1 MPLLPQRHK
10 KVATFSAALAVL
22 TLLLLVADVLLGSE
36 PIPPST
42 AWQALTGAA
51 PEHVTRIILSYRL
64 PKAAVALLVGV
75 SLSVSG
81 LQMQTMFRNPLA
93 DPYILGVSSGAGL
106 GVALLVMGRSLWGA
120 TTVGALLA
128 GMGYAAAACAG
139 AAVVMAIMLAISMRL
154 RDVMAVLILGV
165 MIGSATA
172 ALISALQYFSREAA
186 LKSYVLWTMGGLG
199 NVTSAQLYV
208 LSAVTL
214 IGSGLALLSVK
225 TLNALMQGE
234 HYARSI
240 GYSVGR
246 RRLFIMI
253 TATML
258 TGTAT
263 AFCGPV
269 GFIGVATPHVA
280 RMLIRE
286 ADHRYLLPATM
297 LLGAAVMLLCDII
310 SSLPGYETSL
320 PINTVTSLLGI
331 PIVILVIMRNQKT
344 V

>member
-1 MPLLPQRHK
+1 MHLPQRNR
-10 KVATFSAALAVL
+10 KVAAFSVALAALM
-22 TLLLLVADVLLGSE
+22 LLLLVADVLVGSE
-36 PIPPST
+36 PIPLST
-42 AWQALTGAA
+42 AWRALLGAE
-51 PEHVTRIILSYRL
+51 PSHFSHIILSYRL

-93 DPYILGVSSGAGL
+93 DPYILGVSAGAGL
-106 GVALLVMGRSLWGA
+106 GVALLVMGRSIWGA
-120 TTVGALLA
+120 TAVGALLA
-128 GMGYAAAACAG
+128 SMGYAVAACAG
-139 AAVVMAIMLAISMRL
+139 AAVVMLIMLAISMRV
-154 RDVMAVLILGV
+154 RDIMAVLILGV

-172 ALISALQYFSREAA
+172 ALIGVLQYFSREAA

-199 NVTSAQLYV
+199 NVTSAQLAV
-208 LSAVTL
+208 LLAVTL
-214 IGSGLALLSVK
+214 VGSALALLSVK
-225 TLNALMQGE
+225 TLNALMLGE

-240 GYSVGR
+240 GYSVGK
-246 RRLFIMI
+246 RRLLIML

-263 AFCGPV
+263 AFCGPI

-286 ADHRYLLPATM
+286 ADHRYLLPVTM
-297 LLGAAVMLLCDII
+297 LLGAVVMLLCDII

-320 PINTVTSLLGI
+320 PINTVTALLGI
-331 PIVILVIMRNQKT
+331 PIVILVIMRNQK
-344 V
+344 VV

>member
-1 MPLLPQRHK
+1 MHPPQRTK
-10 KVATFSAALAVL
+10 KVAAFGAALAAL

-36 PIPPST
+36 PVPIAT
-42 AWQALTGAA
+42 AWRALIGEEPSHLA
-51 PEHVTRIILSYRL
+51 HIILSYRL

-106 GVALLVMGRSLWGA
+106 GVALLVMGQSLGSA
-120 TTVGALLA
+120 TTMGALPA
-128 GMGYAAAACAG
+128 SMSHAAAACAG
-139 AAVVMAIMLAISMRL
+139 AATVMLIMLTISMRL
-154 RDVMAVLILGV
+154 RDIMAVLILGV
-165 MIGSATA
+165 MIGSATSA
-172 ALISALQYFSREAA
+172 IISALQYFSREAA

-199 NVTSAQLYV
+199 NVTSAQLCV

-214 IGSGLALLSVK
+214 VGSGLALLSVK
-225 TLNALMQGE
+225 ALNALMQGE
-234 HYARSI
+234 RYARSI

-246 RRLFIMI
+246 LRLFIML
-253 TATML
+253 TATIL

-269 GFIGVATPHVA
+269 GFVGVATPHVA

-286 ADHRYLLPATM
+286 ADHRYLMPVTM
-297 LLGAAVMLLCDII
+297 LLGAAVMLLCDMI

>member
-1 MPLLPQRHK
+1 MHAPQRHT
-10 KVATFSAALAVL
+10 KVVAFSVALAAL
-22 TLLLLVADVLLGSE
+22 TLLLLAADVLIGSA
-36 PIPPST
+36 PIPPAA
-42 AWQALTGAA
+42 AWRALVGAE
-51 PEHVTRIILSYRL
+51 PSHVSHIIVGYRL
-64 PKAAVALLVGV
+64 PKAVVALLVGV

-120 TTVGALLA
+120 TPVGALLA

-139 AAVVMAIMLAISMRL
+139 AAAVMLIMLAISARL
-154 RDVMAVLILGV
+154 RDIMAVLILGV
-165 MIGSATA
+165 MLGSAVS

-199 NVTSAQLYV
+199 NVTSAQLCV
-208 LSAVTL
+208 LGAVTL
-214 IGSGLALLSVK
+214 AGSALALLSAK

-234 HYARSI
+234 RYARSI
-240 GYSVGR
+240 GYRVGR
-246 RRLFIMI
+246 RRLFLML

-280 RMLIRE
+280 RMLLRE
-286 ADHRYLLPATM
+286 ADHRYLLPVTM
-297 LLGAAVMLLCDII
+297 LLGAAVMLLCDMI
-310 SSLPGYETSL
+310 SALPGYETSL

-331 PIVILVIMRNQKT
+331 PIVILVIMRNQKAG
-344 V
+344 

>member
-1 MPLLPQRHK
+1 MHLPQRRK
-10 KVATFSAALAVL
+10 KVAVFGAALAAL

-36 PIPPST
+36 PIPLAT
-42 AWQALTGAA
+42 AWRALLGEEPSHLA
-51 PEHVTRIILSYRL
+51 HIILSYRL

-93 DPYILGVSSGAGL
+93 DPYILGVSAGAGL
-106 GVALLVMGRSLWGA
+106 GVALLVMGRSIWGA
-120 TTVGALLA
+120 TAVGALLA
-128 GMGYAAAACAG
+128 SMGYAVAACAG
-139 AAVVMAIMLAISMRL
+139 AAVVMLIMLTISVRV
-154 RDVMAVLILGV
+154 RDIMAVLILGV
-165 MIGSATA
+165 MIGSATS

-199 NVTSAQLYV
+199 NVTSAQLCV

-214 IGSGLALLSVK
+214 AGSVLALLSVK

-240 GYSVGR
+240 GYNVRR
-246 RRLFIMI
+246 RRLLIML

-263 AFCGPV
+263 AFCGPI
-269 GFIGVATPHVA
+269 GFVGVATPHVA

-286 ADHRYLLPATM
+286 ADHRYLLPVTM
-297 LLGAAVMLLCDII
+297 LLGAAVMLLCDVV